1 MLVSKVKCGRT
12 PVSHGGFSG
21 LCCDTLRSHCT
32 ALFALYGVIYSVL
45 CSLESIRTN
54 LFLVFMMLIFYSS
67 RIVSKAVTRE
77 T

>member
-12 PVSHGGFSG
+12 PVSHSGFSG
-21 LCCDTLRSHCT
+21 LCCDTLPEVTLHLQRFCSIIDS
-32 ALFALYGVIYSVL
+32 LL
-45 CSLESIRTN
+45 SLESIRTN